1 MRRKIMLASV
11 VVLFALMA
19 SLTFISWPAAQ
30 VSKIDPKWQKF
41 YYGGCGLGGA
51 AYMVAQGAG
60 AVLREKLRLDVTV
73 EATGCGVDNV
83 KLVDRNEVQAGC
95 SGVSEPY
102 RAYRGVPPYQKKYP
116 NLRGWYP
123 FYVVGL
129 QLIVLKD
136 SPIQKL
142 EDIRGKKIS
151 VHTKGSG
158 SEANAYDLLHAVGL
172 GYDVIKPHYLT
183 YGAAAEALK
192 AGTIDGL
199 IWSTGIPVPQMF
211 ELGATHQYRIIDMP
225 EKLIREKVCPVLPV
239 YSPYTLEAEKIYGG
253 GKGYVGPP
261 RVGILGTYT
270 IAEINKDV
278 PDDLVYRMTKV
289 IWENRKVLSRWHPSA
304 AEMSY
309 EMVKVMEASLPTHPG
324 AKKFYEEAGVWSA
337 NPSPVVRPLK

>member
-1 MRRKIMLASV
+1 MMQTSLV
-11 VVLFALMA
+11 FLFAFMMSLM
-19 SLTFISWPAAQ
+19 FISWPAAQ
-30 VSKIDPKWQKF
+30 VPKIDPKWQRL

-60 AVLREKLRLDVTV
+60 AVLRDKLRLDVIV

-95 SGVSEPY
+95 SGISEPY
-102 RAYRGVPPYQKKYP
+102 RAYRGMTPYQKKYL

-123 FYVVGL
+123 YYVVGL

-142 EDIRGKKIS
+142 EDIKGKNIS

-158 SEANAYDLLHAVGL
+158 SEANVYDLLHAIGL
-172 GYDVIKPHYLT
+172 GYNVIKPHYLT

-192 AGTIDGL
+192 ARRIDGL
-199 IWSTGIPVPQMF
+199 FWSTGIPVPQMF

-225 EKLIREKVCPVLPV
+225 EKLIREKVAPVLPIYGPLSLV
-239 YSPYTLEAEKIYGG
+239 AEKIYGG

-261 RVGILGTYT
+261 TVGILGTYT

-278 PDDLVYRMTKV
+278 PDDLVYQMTKE
-289 IWENRKVLSRWHPSA
+289 IWQNRKLLTRWHPTP

-309 EMVKVMEASLPTHPG
+309 EMVKLMENCLPTHPG
-324 AKKFYEEAGVWSA
+324 AKRFYEEAGVWSA
-337 NPSPVVRPLK
+337 NPLPVVRPLQ